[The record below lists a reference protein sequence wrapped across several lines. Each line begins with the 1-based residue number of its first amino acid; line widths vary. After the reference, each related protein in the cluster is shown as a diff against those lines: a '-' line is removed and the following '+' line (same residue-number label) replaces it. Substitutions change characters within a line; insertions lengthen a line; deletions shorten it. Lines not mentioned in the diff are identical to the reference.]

1 MNSYNVYTTTD
12 IQMMNPIAVTVVIPV
27 KNEEKNLP
35 HCLELLKE
43 FSEVIVVDSNSTD
56 RTPEIVKRYGRKL
69 VNFNWNGQFPKKR
82 NWTLRNVPIQ
92 NEWVLFLDADEY
104 VTEKFKEELAEA
116 INRNGYVGFWVHYI
130 NDFMGKVLKYGA
142 VMPKLPLFKVGAGEY
157 EFIDEKQWS
166 HLDMEIH
173 EHPILNGKIGEI
185 KSPVIHREFRGLAHY
200 IQKHNEYSSWEANR
214 YLKMKDKKG
223 ELTFRQKIKY
233 TFIDTWLLGIMYFC
247 YSYFYKLGFLDGK
260 IGFIYAAYK
269 MQYFFNIKAKIE
281 EIRIN
286 QKFHHNS
293 TKHR

>member
-1 MNSYNVYTTTD
+1 
-12 IQMMNPIAVTVVIPV
+12 MNPIAVTAVIPV

-130 NDFMGKVLKYGA
+130 NDFMGKVLKHGA
-142 VMPKLPLFKVGAGEY
+142 VMPKLPLFRVRAGEY